1 MIEAGLFDP
10 LEFSANCF
18 LFTKPYPPAV
28 AARAIPLD
36 PWNIN
41 YGNINYGNNQ
51 ESRGIT
57 RAAMAV

>member
-1 MIEAGLFDP
+1 MIEVGLFDTLDLVQTVFCSP
-10 LEFSANCF
+10 S
-18 LFTKPYPPAV
+18 YPPAV

-36 PWNIN
+36 PCI
-41 YGNINYGNNQ
+41 INYGNNQ